1 MRTGLTIAVHL
12 GGEITELLSG
22 FETSIDEQRANFKK
36 LQAIKTHEVFERVE
50 YWEKDSGRVKQHKF
64 QHVQAPVEAPIPN
77 PAGAIMAALVAAVT
91 HTPDPQPAPEPV
103 QEVAEPVQDEDE
115 EPAGNETQANGFDAA
130 PRKRGRPPKS
140 ITG

>member
-50 YWEKDSGRVKQHKF
+50 YWESGCGRVKQHRF
-64 QHVQAPVEAPIPN
+64 QHVQAPVEAPIPD
-77 PAGAIMAALVAAVT
+77 PASAIMAAIES
-91 HTPDPQPAPEPV
+91 TPAPATEPVQVEAQPEPEEDEAQPAP
-103 QEVAEPVQDEDE
+103 QS
-115 EPAGNETQANGFDAA
+115 NGFDAA
-130 PRKRGRPPKS
+130 PRKRGRPSKS
-140 ITG
+140 

>member
-36 LQAIKTHEVFERVE
+36 LQEIKTHEVFERVE

-64 QHVQAPVEAPIPN
+64 QHVQAPVEAPIPD
-77 PAGAIMAALVAAVT
+77 PAPAIMAAIEST
-91 HTPDPQPAPEPV
+91 PAPAP
-103 QEVAEPVQDEDE
+103 EPVQDEDE
-115 EPAGNETQANGFDAA
+115 NGTKSNGFDAA
-130 PRKRGRPPKS
+130 PRKRGRTIKS
-140 ITG
+140 I